1 MEVGPKLD
9 AAENFIPI
17 ESLDN
22 QQVRNYL
29 FKVWTD
35 KLPIQSFRKGSS
47 HENEK
52 IYSDNHSCA
61 YDRLQLCRGDIRLR
75 WWRSSAGYRFHS
87 DRIPGHLTFGQRGAY
102 P

>member
-1 MEVGPKLD
+1 MEVGPKID
-9 AAENFIPI
+9 TAEKFIPI

-52 IYSDNHSCA
+52 IYSFGVTPSFNCA
-61 YDRLQLCRGDIRLR
+61 
-75 WWRSSAGYRFHS
+75 SAFLKAVS
-87 DRIPGHLTFGQRGAY
+87 L
-102 P
+102 